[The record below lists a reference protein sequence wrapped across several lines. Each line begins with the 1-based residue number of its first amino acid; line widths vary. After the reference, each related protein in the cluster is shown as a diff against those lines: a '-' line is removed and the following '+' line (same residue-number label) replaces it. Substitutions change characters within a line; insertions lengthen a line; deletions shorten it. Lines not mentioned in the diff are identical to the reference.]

1 MGIKIESINGLC
13 NIINVYFMKTFYI
26 IAILFLL
33 TFFASCETVSIQ
45 FTESQPSHKTKRS
58 KIPKRMHGYYLGQ
71 GNGNKSE
78 NKSLRISEQSIVLYR
93 TESITASKAEI
104 FKELGREVGDDS
116 LIIIANNKFENVQ
129 VSFIKHTDSVNL
141 IIPEND
147 TLFVFQENY
156 ALIKYKNKWFINQKT
171 AQSNWTT
178 TVLWRELNS
187 IYLSDLVNSSQIDSL
202 GQIFEIDSIGSNS
215 YLLHPDKK
223 HIKQILNKLGTETE
237 YKLIIE

>member
-13 NIINVYFMKTFYI
+13 NIINVYSMKTFYI
-26 IAILFLL
+26 IAILFLF
-33 TFFASCETVSIQ
+33 TFFTSCETVSIQ

-58 KIPKRMHGYYLGQ
+58 KIPKRIHGYYLRQ

-78 NKSLRISEQSIVLYR
+78 NRSLRISEQSIVLYR

-104 FKELGREVGDDS
+104 FKELGREVNDDS

-156 ALIKYKNKWFINQKT
+156 ALKKYKNKWFINQKT

-178 TVLWRELNS
+178 TVLWNELNS
-187 IYLSDLVNSSQIDSL
+187 IYNLSYDSAEISPMIEVKINSDKVIMDINYQSFETKLTLLDEILQFCTSL
-202 GQIFEIDSIGSNS
+202 KGYTNV
-215 YLLHPDKK
+215 
-223 HIKQILNKLGTETE
+223 
-237 YKLIIE
+237 